1 MTTTM
6 NMVMTITITKK
17 EPKMAQTIIFPTD
30 EDNGLAARR
39 GAHFG
44 RARYYTVVT
53 LEDNGEIAKVAV
65 IKNPGHEAGGCGG
78 AVENICS
85 LGADSLV
92 VSGIGG
98 SPLKG
103 FLQRNIKVYYDNVS
117 LSVQSSLAA
126 LGSGKL
132 VLMQPEMS
140 CSQHTH

>member
-1 MTTTM
+1 MAR
-6 NMVMTITITKK
+6 TIV
-17 EPKMAQTIIFPTD
+17 FPTN
-30 EDNGLAARR
+30 EDNGLTSKR

-44 RARYYTVVT
+44 KARYYTVIAVD
-53 LEDNGEIAKVAV
+53 DNGEIMGVTSV
-65 IKNPGHEAGGCGG
+65 KNPGHEAGGCGG
-78 AVENICS
+78 AIENICA
-85 LGADSLV
+85 LGADALV

-103 FLQRNIKVYYDNVS
+103 FLQKNIKVYYDNVS

-140 CSQHTH
+140 CSHHTH